1 MPQLVSRMQTMF
13 GLKEFDDDLES
24 NDIEYLD
31 SSVVV
36 QSTCNCSLE
45 EAR

>member
-24 NDIEYLD
+24 NDIKYLD
-31 SSVVV
+31 SCVVV